1 MLHPST
7 GPINTTPPTFLMP
20 HHVSQQCH
28 HISWPTACI
37 HHFLQQA
44 LSPLS
49 CIHIHPC
56 LIPFIHPY
64 LVSFSSQF
72 DSEEEALI
80 FAGFL
85 IKQIGDFKDQ
95 GLMTNHSKRQNTI
108 NLILPNIKYRWP
120 ELFEKYTNNQIAA
133 AYEDFNMS
141 ADAGNNDAKFPEWF
155 DEIGSYPKDNS

>member
-1 MLHPST
+1 MDFNMLHPST

-64 LVSFSSQF
+64 LVSFSSPLSTCTHIWLF
-72 DSEEEALI
+72 
-80 FAGFL
+80 
-85 IKQIGDFKDQ
+85 
-95 GLMTNHSKRQNTI
+95 TPTCTHTI
-108 NLILPNIKYRWP
+108 PHIMHP
-120 ELFEKYTNNQIAA
+120 
-133 AYEDFNMS
+133 
-141 ADAGNNDAKFPEWF
+141 
-155 DEIGSYPKDNS
+155 